1 MATRLMLLG
10 NTDIIV
16 KGDWCRPLY
25 LSTMNGGH
33 SDDYS
38 FKSQYSGAPQN
49 NTKWC
54 RVERIMP
61 FWIGTTVGVYN
72 KKKWKNSMNGNLF
85 VANCQAHISMK
96 MLKRQ
101 ITRLLTT
108 GTEKKMNTEIK
119 FWLQIAFAA
128 SAFLFAIF
136 VTAILASIFNNL
148 PV

>member
-72 KKKWKNSMNGNLF
+72 KKMEEFNEWEF
-85 VANCQAHISMK
+85 VRGKLPSSHIHEDAEAPNYKAANY
-96 MLKRQ
+96 RD
-101 ITRLLTT
+101 R
-108 GTEKKMNTEIK
+108 EEDEY
-119 FWLQIAFAA
+119 
-128 SAFLFAIF
+128 
-136 VTAILASIFNNL
+136 
-148 PV
+148 